1 MQNKIVKNVRD
12 GVKSTPTK
20 IKHMLG
26 DFSSAYSCNFA
37 ARVATNV
44 IPGIGSIADTA
55 IMHVANK
62 NQGER
67 IEKVFKKMQDKV
79 EKLEH
84 ISIDFHD
91 PTFADYVIDIC
102 HKAQRARTDAKLDRF
117 ASSFSYQC
125 EKSEPWDDAFAINRL
140 IDQLD
145 EVHIAILSAAI
156 NVDPCKVASSGKPL
170 KIIATDT
177 HDSEGVHDLFALLP
191 EYSKES
197 LILGCND
204 LVAHGLVYDEGSN
217 RIGHFAKEWIS
228 PSSITYWFIDRIAAH
243 NISPSIPS

>member
-1 MQNKIVKNVRD
+1 MKNVCD
-12 GVKSTPTK
+12 GVKSTSAK

-26 DFSSAYSCNFA
+26 DFSSAYSCNFS
-37 ARVATNV
+37 ARVATNI
-44 IPGIGSIADTA
+44 IPGIGSMVDTT

-62 NQGER
+62 NQCER
-67 IEKVFKKMQDKV
+67 IEKVLKKMQDKV

-91 PTFADYVIDIC
+91 PTFTDYVIDIC
-102 HKAQRARTDAKLDRF
+102 HKAQQARTDAKLDRF

-145 EVHIAILSAAI
+145 EVHIAILSVSI
-156 NVDPCKVASSGKPL
+156 NVNSCKVDSSEQPL
-170 KIIATDT
+170 KIIATNT
-177 HDSEGVHDLFALLP
+177 HDIEGVHDLFALLP

-204 LVAHGLVYDEGSN
+204 LVAHGLVYDDGSN
-217 RIGHFAKEWIS
+217 RAGHFAKEWIS
-228 PSSITYWFIDRIAAH
+228 PSDITYWFIDRIVAH
-243 NISPSIPS
+243 NINPSQTS